1 MENLISVHFD
11 LGVEKTMDDKERL
24 EKQLAFIREIDK
36 EKMIKRQNYITDC
49 ETREDDAQHA
59 WHMAIMT
66 LLLKEYANEDID
78 VLKTVTMLLI
88 HDLVEVYAGDTYAYD
103 EEGKKTQAERE
114 AKAADKLYGL
124 LPEDQGDYLKNL
136 WYEFEEQKTQE
147 ARFARTMDCFQPL
160 ILNDATDGR
169 AWKEHGVK
177 RSQVLKRNERV
188 RLGSEQ
194 IWEYEKENLI
204 EKNVRNGNII
214 DDSTDC

>member
-1 MENLISVHFD
+1 
-11 LGVEKTMDDKERL
+11 MDDKERL
-24 EKQLAFIREIDK
+24 EKQLDFIREIDK

-136 WYEFEEQKTQE
+136 WYEFEEQKTPE

-214 DDSTDC
+214 DDRSDC

>member
-1 MENLISVHFD
+1 MDNMERF
-11 LGVEKTMDDKERL
+11 
-24 EKQLAFIREIDK
+24 EKQLNFIREIDK
-36 EKMIKRQNYITDC
+36 EKMIKRQSYITDC
-49 ETREDDAQHA
+49 ETHEDDAQHA

-66 LLLKEYANEDID
+66 LLLKEYANDDID

-124 LPEDQGDYLKNL
+124 LPEDQGEYLKNL
-136 WYEFEEQKTQE
+136 WFEFEEQKTPE
-147 ARFARTMDCFQPL
+147 AKFARTMDCFQPL

-188 RLGSEQ
+188 YLGSEE
-194 IWEYEKENLI
+194 IWEYEKEHLI

-214 DDSTDC
+214 DDRSDF

>member
-24 EKQLAFIREIDK
+24 EKQLDFIREIDK

-124 LPEDQGDYLKNL
+124 LPEDQGEYLKNL
-136 WYEFEEQKTQE
+136 WYEFEEQKTPE

-177 RSQVLKRNERV
+177 RSQVLKRNEKV

-214 DDSTDC
+214 DDSTNC

>member
-1 MENLISVHFD
+1 
-11 LGVEKTMDDKERL
+11 MDNKERL
-24 EKQLAFIREIDK
+24 EKQLDFIREIDK

-49 ETREDDAQHA
+49 KTREDDAQHA

-124 LPEDQGDYLKNL
+124 LPKDQGEYLKDL
-136 WYEFEEQKTQE
+136 WYEFEEQKTPE

-214 DDSTDC
+214 DDRSGC

>member
-124 LPEDQGDYLKNL
+124 LPEDQGEYLKNL
-136 WYEFEEQKTQE
+136 WYEFEEQKTPE

-194 IWEYEKENLI
+194 IWEYEKEYLI

-214 DDSTDC
+214 DDRSGC

>member
-1 MENLISVHFD
+1 MDNMERF
-11 LGVEKTMDDKERL
+11 
-24 EKQLAFIREIDK
+24 EKQLNFIREIDK
-36 EKMIKRQNYITDC
+36 EKMIKRQSYITDS
-49 ETREDDAQHA
+49 ETHEDDAQHA

-124 LPEDQGDYLKNL
+124 LPEDQGEYLKNL
-136 WYEFEEQKTQE
+136 WLEFEEQKTPE
-147 ARFARTMDCFQPL
+147 AKFARTMDCFQPL

-188 RLGSEQ
+188 TFGSET

-204 EKNVRNGNII
+204 EKNVRKGNII
-214 DDSTDC
+214 DDRNDS

>member
-1 MENLISVHFD
+1 
-11 LGVEKTMDDKERL
+11 MDDKERF

-36 EKMIKRQNYITDC
+36 EKMIKRQSYLTDC
-49 ETREDDAQHA
+49 ETHEDDAQHA

-66 LLLKEYANEDID
+66 LLLKEYSNENID

-124 LPEDQGDYLKNL
+124 LPEDQGEYLKNL
-136 WYEFEEQKTQE
+136 WYEFEEQKTPE
-147 ARFARTMDCFQPL
+147 AKFARTMDCFQPL

-188 RLGSEQ
+188 QLGSEE

-214 DDSTDC
+214 DDSGDC